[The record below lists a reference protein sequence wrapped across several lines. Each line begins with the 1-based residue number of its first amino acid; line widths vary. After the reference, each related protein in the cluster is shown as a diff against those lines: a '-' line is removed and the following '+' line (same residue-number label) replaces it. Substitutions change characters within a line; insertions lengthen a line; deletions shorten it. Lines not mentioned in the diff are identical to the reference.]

1 MLAEYG
7 IYLNC
12 HIVATRER
20 EVADYDEAERVRV
33 ELEEATKRDT
43 AEHNCDADD
52 VWVQLEALYE

>member
-12 HIVATRER
+12 HIVATSER
-20 EVADYDEAERVRV
+20 EVADYAEAERVRV

-43 AEHNCDADD
+43 AENNFDADD

>member
-20 EVADYDEAERVRV
+20 KVADYAEAERVRA
-33 ELEEATKRDT
+33 ELEESTKRDT
-43 AEHNCDADD
+43 AENNCDADD